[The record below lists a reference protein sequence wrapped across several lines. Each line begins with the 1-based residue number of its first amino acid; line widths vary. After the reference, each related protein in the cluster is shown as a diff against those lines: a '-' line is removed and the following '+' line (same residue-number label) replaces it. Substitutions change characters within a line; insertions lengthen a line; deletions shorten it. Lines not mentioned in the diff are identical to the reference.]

1 MPNVVESAERHDT
14 GNAALAFDQ
23 LSMKAADDGTLVGA
37 GVNLSTQA
45 LGLNRP
51 IGLAEAL
58 NVHSLIGNLP
68 RINAVQ
74 ALAVTGVELLAPL
87 NAFLRLSA
95 ADLCM
100 HRVLYAAVAKRVPMR
115 QRIGRPWRH
124 MDAHRHGLIIQFD
137 GRSLAHESNL
147 LQRCVDVCKR

>member
-1 MPNVVESAERHDT
+1 MPNLVESAERHDT

-124 MDAHRHGLIIQFD
+124 MDAHRHGLIIQFEAD
-137 GRSLAHESNL
+137 HLRMKVIS
-147 LQRCVDVCKR
+147 CKDV